1 MKKKLLLFGGLLAI
15 GLSFFASCSDK
26 EDESL
31 APSSVDAKPWTLDE
45 NMNTQIKPG
54 DNFALYCWGK
64 IVTRLY
70 LGIHVFISDFWR
82 KLCWTVVF

>member
-45 NMNTQIKPG
+45 NMNTQINLVTTLP
-54 DNFALYCWGK
+54 C
-64 IVTRLY
+64 IVGANGMRRPL
-70 LGIHVFISDFWR
+70 
-82 KLCWTVVF
+82 

>member
-45 NMNTQIKPG
+45 NMNTQ
-54 DNFALYCWGK
+54 
-64 IVTRLY
+64 RL
-70 LGIHVFISDFWR
+70 LLS
-82 KLCWTVVF
+82 KE